1 MVEDEFYAVAQSFTQ
16 HLHYAEYLRRKKE
29 AKTKSAE
36 AIRDIERPTDGR
48 TAMPKE
54 LQRRKDAEA
63 RAARQKA
70 GLEQIAG
77 QDEDKN
83 DDEDQDED
91 TWAGT
96 HLHGFITSPRKAR
109 SLVGASG
116 LKSSTRAAA
125 GFGQAGASR
134 DAGRAS
140 NEFPSVLPS
149 RSAES
154 EIEREPEVVGVGVGE
169 TESEDDD
176 LDGGHHPVIASPPT
190 RPKSTTS
197 IKKPEAGRPH
207 CTGDRLSTQK
217 RTSLPARTSY
227 QQGNGFKSRVQSLFD
242 DLDEL
247 PAPTSTFNSDMK
259 KPSPAEQTPKA
270 APRDNNLEAKQFR
283 LKDVPTFL
291 M

>member
-63 RAARQKA
+63 RAACQKA

-83 DDEDQDED
+83 DDEEDQDED

-140 NEFPSVLPS
+140 NESPSVLPS
-149 RSAES
+149 RSAGC
-154 EIEREPEVVGVGVGE
+154 EIEREPEVVGVGE

-176 LDGGHHPVIASPPT
+176 LDGGHHPVAASPN

-197 IKKPEAGRPH
+197 TKTPEAGRPH
-207 CTGDRLSTQK
+207 GTGDRLPTQK
-217 RTSLPARTSY
+217 RTSIPARTSY

-247 PAPTSTFNSDMK
+247 PAPTSTYNSDMK
-259 KPSPAEQTPKA
+259 EPSPAEQTPKA
-270 APRDNNLEAKQFR
+270 APRDNNLEAKQSR